1 MIDKNEKLKKSS
13 TSNEIF
19 DLVGMGKKN
28 SYNIL
33 AGGPR
38 FSKPEG

>member
-1 MIDKNEKLKKSS
+1 MIDKNEKLKKSIE
-13 TSNEIF
+13 SNEIF
-19 DLVGMGKKN
+19 DLIRGGKKP

-38 FSKPEG
+38 SSKVEG